1 MVQEVFRAMV
11 AFALYH
17 KVGLREKGKH
27 FCVGKS
33 YDKGTEVRKNQ
44 ACLEEDS
51 LVIQLVYGGYFE
63 LRVLEF
69 RR

>member
-1 MVQEVFRAMV
+1 MV
-11 AFALYH
+11 AFGLYR
-17 KVGLREKGKH
+17 KVGLREKEKH

-44 ACLEEDS
+44 VSLEEDS
-51 LVIQLVYGGYFE
+51 VVIQLAYGGYFE